1 MLDWDDFRF
10 FLAVAR
16 HGTLAAAS
24 KHLHVTQST
33 VSRRV
38 AALQDRM
45 GVRLLRRSAEGYL
58 LTLAG
63 RTIMDRVERLE
74 AEALAVERAVSG
86 LDVRLEGQVR
96 VASSQMLTSHVL
108 AGCFAIV
115 HARHPGLLI
124 EAVADVPR
132 DDPATVQPD
141 VAIRLRRFE
150 HPDLKVRCLGR
161 IAFGLYGCVAY
172 LERHGEPDLGNGC
185 VGHQL
190 ITLLDDRDLSTQAGW
205 LAEHAGR
212 AHVAL
217 RADSYETQHW
227 VAACGGGLALL
238 PRFRADA
245 EPGLRRLA
253 VPVPVPTAEIW
264 LGVHRENRQVPRVRV
279 VLDCLAEAV
288 RSRSAILNPPEM
300 AAPTPEHEQAIGSDG
315 RDAAPG

>member
-1 MLDWDDFRF
+1 MLDWDDLRF

-16 HGTLAAAS
+16 HGTLATAA

-33 VSRRV
+33 VSRRLTS
-38 AALQDRM
+38 LQERM
-45 GVRLLRRSAEGYL
+45 GVRLLQRSAEGYL
-58 LTLAG
+58 PTLAG
-63 RTIMDRVERLE
+63 QSIMQRVERVE
-74 AEALAVERAVSG
+74 AEALSVERAVSG
-86 LDVRLEGQVR
+86 HDVRLEGQVR

-108 AGCFAIV
+108 AGGFAII
-115 HARHPGLLI
+115 HARYPGLLI
-124 EAVADVPR
+124 EAVADLPR
-132 DDPATVQPD
+132 DASVAVEPD
-141 VAIRLRRFE
+141 VAVQLRRFE
-150 HPDLKVRCLGR
+150 QHDLIVRNVGT

-172 LERHGEPDLGNGC
+172 LGRHGEPDLGNGC
-185 VGHQL
+185 AGHQL
-190 ITLLDDRDLSTQAGW
+190 ITLLDDRDPSAQVSWLTQ
-205 LAEHAGR
+205 HADR

-253 VPVPVPTAEIW
+253 TPVPIPSAEIW

-288 RSRSAILNPPEM
+288 RSRSSILNPPAM
-300 AAPTPEHEQAIGSDG
+300 ITA
-315 RDAAPG
+315 DASA

>member
-1 MLDWDDFRF
+1 MLDWDDLRF

-16 HGTLAAAS
+16 HGTLATAA

-33 VSRRV
+33 VSRRLTS
-38 AALQDRM
+38 LQERM
-45 GVRLLRRSAEGYL
+45 GVRLLQRSAEGYM

-63 RTIMDRVERLE
+63 QSIMQRVERVE
-74 AEALAVERAVSG
+74 AEALSVERAVSG
-86 LDVRLEGQVR
+86 HDVRLEGQIR

-108 AGCFAIV
+108 AGGFATL
-115 HARHPGLLI
+115 HARYPGLLI

-132 DDPATVQPD
+132 DATTTVEPD
-141 VAIRLRRFE
+141 VAVRLRRFE
-150 HPDLKVRCLGR
+150 QHDLIVRSLGT

-172 LERHGEPDLGNGC
+172 LGRHGEPDLGNGC
-185 VGHQL
+185 AGHQL
-190 ITLLDDRDLSTQAGW
+190 ITLLDERDPSAQASWLTQ
-205 LAEHAGR
+205 HADR

-253 VPVPVPTAEIW
+253 TPMPIPSAEIW

-279 VLDCLAEAV
+279 VLDCLADAV
-288 RSRSAILNPPEM
+288 RSRSSILNPP
-300 AAPTPEHEQAIGSDG
+300 AAIPA
-315 RDAAPG
+315 DAPA